1 MRKSMRGVAAVELAI
16 VLVPLLL
23 LGFGIT
29 EFGRAMYTYNTLTK
43 SVRDAARYLTRQT
56 PGDAVAHGV
65 AKCLAVHGNESC
77 TGAVLAPGLSTGL
90 VQVAEGT
97 VTTGTGTINTV
108 TVAISGYPYNSV
120 VEFVM
125 PDLTFGNISITM
137 RSQL

>member
-1 MRKSMRGVAAVELAI
+1 M
-16 VLVPLLL
+16 
-23 LGFGIT
+23 
-29 EFGRAMYTYNTLTK
+29 
-43 SVRDAARYLTRQT
+43 
-56 PGDAVAHGV
+56 
-65 AKCLAVHGNESC
+65 
-77 TGAVLAPGLSTGL
+77 STGL

-97 VTTGTGTINTV
+97 LTTGTGTINTV